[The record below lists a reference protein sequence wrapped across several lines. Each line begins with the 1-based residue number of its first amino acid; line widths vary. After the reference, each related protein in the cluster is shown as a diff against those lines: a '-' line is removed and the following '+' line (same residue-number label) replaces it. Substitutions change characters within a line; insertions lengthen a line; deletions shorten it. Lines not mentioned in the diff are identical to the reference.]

1 MTKPSMTY
9 TMKRL
14 LFALSMTSLLLTAG
28 CAQKPER
35 DIASHV
41 IPIDV
46 FDE

>member
-1 MTKPSMTY
+1 MTHAV
-9 TMKRL
+9 KRL
-14 LFALSMTSLLLTAG
+14 MFALTMASLLTAG
-28 CAQKPER
+28 CTKKPER